1 MPRNIEEEK
10 REKQERE
17 SGESWAIVRP
27 VSGARRTTLSQGP
40 LPATKNTVRTRGTGA
55 SFLKQEREAQEEFL
69 CPRGQSWWSWWTRS
83 GERSG
88 RSGRERRKH
97 STRSSFYLVDR
108 IYLACVRERRR
119 DRRWVRR
126 TVKTSLVAS
135 VNVRQRVANGKGQQP
150 RREHRL

>member
-10 REKQERE
+10 REKIRKRK
-17 SGESWAIVRP
+17 WRILIVRP

-69 CPRGQSWWSWWTRS
+69 CPRGHSWWSWWTRS
-83 GERSG
+83 GEHSG

-108 IYLACVRERRR
+108 IYLACVKERRR